1 MAIIG
6 STASTASSRA
16 PIVVVAQPI
25 DGMDDAGKLLL
36 RLTLGGLMLLHG
48 IGKLTGG
55 IDFIAAAVAK
65 AGLPAAFGYL
75 VYVGEIVAPLLL
87 VLGAWTRAAAIVIA
101 INMIVAVAMVHMGQI
116 ATLTPNGGWALELQ
130 AFYLA
135 TALAIALLGA
145 GRYSAA
151 GPDARWN

>member
-6 STASTASSRA
+6 STARTASSRA

-48 IGKLTGG
+48 IGKLMGG

-65 AGLPAAFGYL
+65 AGLPGAFGYL
-75 VYVGEIVAPLLL
+75 VYVGEVAAPLLL
-87 VLGAWTRAAAIVIA
+87 ILGAWTRAAAIVIA
-101 INMIVAVAMVHMGQI
+101 INMIVAVAMVHIGQI

>member
-36 RLTLGGLMLLHG
+36 RLTLGALMLLHG

-55 IDFIAAAVAK
+55 IDFIVAAVAK
-65 AGLPAAFGYL
+65 AGLPPAFGYL

-87 VLGAWTRAAAIVIA
+87 ILGAWTRAAAIVIA